1 MAMVR
6 CDANEHH
13 YDNSKHSSCPHC
25 TSGRGNDEKTST
37 RDKPRPKIE
46 ITSEQDTFRRN
57 TKPQTNNYNPLKD
70 SGPKTVAPWA
80 RKKTKKDE
88 STSEAQSSYSG
99 APVVGWLVL
108 VEGEQKGRDFR
119 LIPEI
124 NTIGRGSQNTINID
138 NGDNEIARE
147 KHCLIEYDIKSG
159 EFILERGSKST
170 YHNDKGVRGDGKVL
184 ELGDIIEI
192 GSTKLKFIPFCNN
205 EFCWEM

>member
-25 TSGRGNDEKTST
+25 TSGRGNDDKTSIIAKARHKPQQGGYEDDT
-37 RDKPRPKIE
+37 FIRDKKPIHGVP
-46 ITSEQDTFRRN
+46 T
-57 TKPQTNNYNPLKD
+57 TKDN
-70 SGPKTVAPWA
+70 GPKTVAPWA

-88 STSEAQSSYSG
+88 LTSEIQSSYSG

-108 VEGEQKGRDFR
+108 IEGKEKGRDFR

-138 NGDNEIARE
+138 NGDTEIARE
-147 KHCLIEYDIKSG
+147 KHCLIEYDVKSG

-170 YHNDKGVRGDGKVL
+170 YHNDKGVRGDGKIL

-192 GSTKLKFIPFCNN
+192 GSTKLKFIPFCNSD
-205 EFCWEM
+205 FCWEM

>member
-25 TSGRGNDEKTST
+25 TSGRGNNDKTSLIRGNKT
-37 RDKPRPKIE
+37 NEAPSKPNVEKE
-46 ITSEQDTFRRN
+46 TVRRE
-57 TKPQTNNYNPLKD
+57 PLAPSSSD
-70 SGPKTVAPWA
+70 GGPKTVAPWMRQ
-80 RKKTKKDE
+80 RKTDNEKPQAS
-88 STSEAQSSYSG
+88 STYSN

-108 VEGEQKGRDFR
+108 IEGEQKGRDFR
-119 LIPEI
+119 IIPEI
-124 NTIGRGSQNTINID
+124 NTIGRGTQNTINID
-138 NGDNEIARE
+138 NEDHEIARE

-159 EFILERGSKST
+159 EFVLERGSKST

-192 GSTKLKFIPFCNN
+192 GNTKLKFIPFCTGD
-205 EFCWEM
+205 FCWEM

>member
-25 TSGRGNDEKTST
+25 TSGRGNDDKTSIIA
-37 RDKPRPKIE
+37 KPHPKRE
-46 ITSEQDTFRRN
+46 ISSEKDTFIKDN
-57 TKPQTNNYNPLKD
+57 KPKPGQNN
-70 SGPKTVAPWA
+70 GPKTVAPWA

-88 STSEAQSSYSG
+88 SSSETKSAYSD
-99 APVVGWLVL
+99 APVVGWLV
-108 VEGEQKGRDFR
+108 VFEGLQKGRDFR
-119 LIPEI
+119 IIPGI

-138 NGDNEIARE
+138 NGDTEIARN
-147 KHCLIEYDIKSG
+147 KHCLIEYDVKSR

-170 YHNDKGVRGDGKVL
+170 YHNDKGVRGDGKIL

-192 GSTKLKFIPFCNN
+192 GSTKLKFIPFCNSD
-205 EFCWEM
+205 FCWEM